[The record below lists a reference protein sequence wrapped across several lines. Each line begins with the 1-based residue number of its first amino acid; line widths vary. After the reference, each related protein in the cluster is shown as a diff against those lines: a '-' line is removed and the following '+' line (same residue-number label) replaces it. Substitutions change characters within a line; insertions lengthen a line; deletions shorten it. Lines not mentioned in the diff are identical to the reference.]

1 MGLNRVRTHT
11 QNLGVQTFKAL
22 NIFLEGLQLSFSDR
36 REISKIKGEH
46 HVFLTTED
54 LKTYRALV
62 RQGIK

>member
-54 LKTYRALV
+54 LKT
-62 RQGIK
+62 